1 MIEKRLR
8 KQGGWEYNERSTTK
22 MVKNRKGMM
31 YMSVVDAICEL
42 VVGGCLYGISLKDF
56 MKNNSDI
63 IQEIKSGSEVPA
75 INFLELYNQRIVNAP
90 KQGVVTQFPF

>member
-56 MKNNSDI
+56 MKNNNTDGG
-63 IQEIKSGSEVPA
+63 SGSGSGT
-75 INFLELYNQRIVNAP
+75 
-90 KQGVVTQFPF
+90 GVSKDSPIRLVSSPEGLKWN